1 MPAHSRSAA
10 VPSPLPVT
18 ASLPPKLEADAIS
31 AAQDAFI
38 GAALVGP
45 TVSVALTLAALAAA
59 TAYGAPV
66 TLALTAIPVLV
77 IANAYRRLNLWNA
90 NCGASFEWVGR
101 AINPYLGFLTGW
113 LMVAGTLIGTLSPV
127 VALGP
132 NVLAV
137 FGAPTGGKWDNVLL
151 GTMLTVVM
159 LVISVI
165 GIRLSARTQV
175 SIGIIEYAL
184 LITIAGIGL
193 WWVLIRHPGSF
204 PVTRGWFSLNGIGGH
219 GSLPAGFLLAVF
231 MYSGWDGTLYVNE
244 EVRHRREN
252 PGKAAMI
259 AVLIAA
265 GLFILA
271 QIGLQGVVSPAKLQA
286 NSASA
291 LVYVATVVGGPVLGK
306 CAAIA
311 LALSVI
317 AATGAGILL
326 TARIVYG
333 MASQRVL
340 PPFLGNVSTRFR
352 TPVAATVASGVILIV
367 LTWLYLLGTSI
378 QAAFTYVIDI
388 TGLLYASFYIL
399 TALAAVVYYRHR
411 VMSDGTE
418 FVTLGVLPLAAAGF
432 LGWVIYQT
440 CRASNAAQNLSLL
453 GVAGAGVVLMIAAR
467 VFLRPAF
474 FSIPRQS
481 DPGPR

>member
-1 MPAHSRSAA
+1 
-10 VPSPLPVT
+10 
-18 ASLPPKLEADAIS
+18 
-31 AAQDAFI
+31 
-38 GAALVGP
+38 
-45 TVSVALTLAALAAA
+45 
-59 TAYGAPV
+59 
-66 TLALTAIPVLV
+66 
-77 IANAYRRLNLWNA
+77 
-90 NCGASFEWVGR
+90 
-101 AINPYLGFLTGW
+101 
-113 LMVAGTLIGTLSPV
+113 
-127 VALGP
+127 
-132 NVLAV
+132 
-137 FGAPTGGKWDNVLL
+137 
-151 GTMLTVVM
+151 
-159 LVISVI
+159 
-165 GIRLSARTQV
+165 V

-193 WWVLIRHPGSF
+193 WWVLTRHPGSF
-204 PVTRGWFSLNGIGGH
+204 PVTRGWFSLNGVGGH

-244 EVRHRREN
+244 EVKHRREN
-252 PGKAAMI
+252 PGKAAMT

-286 NSASA
+286 NGASA
-291 LVYVATVVGGPVLGK
+291 LVYVATVVGGPALGQS
-306 CAAIA
+306 AAIA

-352 TPVAATVASGVILIV
+352 TPVAATMASGVILVV
-367 LTWLYLLGTSI
+367 LTWLYLFGTSI

-388 TGLLYASFYIL
+388 TGLPYASFYIL

-411 VMSDGTE
+411 VMSDWTE
-418 FVTLGVLPLAAAGF
+418 FATLGLLPLGAAGF

-440 CRASNAAQNLSLL
+440 CRASNAAQNLTLL
-453 GVAGAGVVLMIAAR
+453 GVAWAGLVLMIAAR
-467 VFLRPAF
+467 VLLRPAF
-474 FSIPRQS
+474 FGISRQS

>member
-59 TAYGAPV
+59 TAYGAPL
-66 TLALTAIPVLV
+66 TLALTAVPVLV
-77 IANAYRRLNLWNA
+77 IANAYRRLNLWSA

-137 FGAPTGGKWDNVLL
+137 FGAPTGDKWDNVLL

-184 LITIAGIGL
+184 LITIAVTGL
-193 WWVLIRHPGSF
+193 WWVLTRHPGSF
-204 PVTRGWFSLNGIGGH
+204 PVTRGWFSLTGIGGK

-252 PGKAAMI
+252 PGKAAMT
-259 AVLIAA
+259 AVIIAA
-265 GLFILA
+265 GLFVLA
-271 QIGLQGVVSPAKLQA
+271 QVGLQGVVSPAKLQA

-291 LVYVATVVGGPVLGK
+291 LVYVATVIGGPALGK
-306 CAAIA
+306 SAAIA

-352 TPVAATVASGVILIV
+352 TPVAATVASGVILVV

-378 QAAFTYVIDI
+378 SGRVHLRHRHHRPAVCQLLHPDRAGGG
-388 TGLLYASFYIL
+388 GLLPAPGDERRDRVRHPGRP
-399 TALAAVVYYRHR
+399 AARRGR
-411 VMSDGTE
+411 VPR
-418 FVTLGVLPLAAAGF
+418 LGHLPDVPGVERGAEPHAAG
-432 LGWVIYQT
+432 GG
-440 CRASNAAQNLSLL
+440 RGRGGADDRS
-453 GVAGAGVVLMIAAR
+453 AGLPAAR
-467 VFLRPAF
+467 VLQHPAAE
-474 FSIPRQS
+474 
-481 DPGPR
+481 